1 MVEQKWPKVEELSN
15 LFKVLA
21 DETRLMVVYIL
32 LGQEL
37 SVGHIAK
44 ALDCTASNISH
55 HLRLLRGARL
65 VKRRREGKMIY
76 YTLDDVH
83 VEAIIQQGFLHIAH
97 D

>member
-1 MVEQKWPKVEELSN
+1 MIEQKWSRIAELSN

-21 DETRLMVVYIL
+21 DETRLKVVYIL

-37 SVGHIAK
+37 CVGDIAE
-44 ALDCTASNISH
+44 ALDSTASNISH

-65 VKRRREGKMIY
+65 VKRRRQGKMIY
-76 YTLDDVH
+76 YTLDDKH
-83 VEAIIQQGFLHIAH
+83 VEAIIKQGFSHIAH